1 MSKAGASLRPGDAAT
16 GGYLDATDVDIKE
29 ARFIDSYPNG
39 MVQTLLRV
47 TYIAPDGKD
56 RSELYSCGKT
66 EGKPSA
72 DGKYLVPDTARLSA
86 KSGAMRF
93 INSIIAAGFPEDRIT
108 TDVSVFDGARVKLAR
123 ALAPK
128 TGIAEHDAKN
138 KEELMPAR
146 VLALP
151 EENGKKTAA
160 KPVAKKP
167 VAAASK
173 PAAAPAA
180 VTPAVAEGD
189 VEAEAVAI
197 VSEILNAAPEN
208 TAMSNKIGGLVFAH
222 LARTKNPR
230 RAAIMKAVS
239 LNADVLG
246 AFLGAEG
253 RPWAFDP
260 ASGEVVGYPVDEA
273 A

>member
-108 TDVSVFDGARVKLAR
+108 TDVSVFDGTRVKLAR
-123 ALAPK
+123 QPAPK

-138 KEELMPAR
+138 KEELMPTR

-151 EENGKKTAA
+151 EEGKKAA
-160 KPVAKKP
+160 APKAVAKKP
-167 VAAASK
+167 TAVAPKAAA
-173 PAAAPAA
+173 AAAP
-180 VTPAVAEGD
+180 VVAEGVD
-189 VEAEAVAI
+189 VETEAVGI
-197 VSEILNAAPEN
+197 VVELLNAAAEN
-208 TAMSNKIGGLVFAH
+208 TIPRNRIGHEIFKRVL
-222 LARTKNPR
+222 KNAR
-230 RAAIMKAVS
+230 RAPIMALTNK
-239 LNADVLG
+239 DD
-246 AFLGAEG
+246 FFTAEG
-253 RPWAFDP
+253 RPWLFDSE
-260 ASGEVVGYPVDEA
+260 SGAIVGYGADA
-273 A
+273 AAA